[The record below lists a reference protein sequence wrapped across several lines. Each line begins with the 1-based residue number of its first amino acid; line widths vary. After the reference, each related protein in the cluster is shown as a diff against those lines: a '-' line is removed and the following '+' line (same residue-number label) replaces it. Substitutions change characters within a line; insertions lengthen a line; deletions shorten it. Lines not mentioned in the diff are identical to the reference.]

1 MRISTLLF
9 LIPFSPAAAA
19 APERPGTTPLALQML
34 DSIIA
39 REQGVVV
46 DPSVKT
52 SVIEGGLL
60 LLGIS
65 EVLDNM
71 ALSQE
76 LKAKYE
82 SYLDLVMSG
91 LVPVLKN
98 ATADVT
104 SPLDEFS
111 VGTQFIKQY
120 QKTGNLTLLS
130 TIQTLHQTDIL
141 RNRQSDGSY
150 WYYVYPNVTTQDGL
164 FSIPSFHSAY
174 ADEFD
179 ADNALAAYETSAL
192 QFSNIIDRCLS
203 HSPRGLLYHG
213 YDPTHSFPIWG
224 NLTSRSHSQCIW
236 ARAVGWTCM
245 GLLTTLDAIPDTP
258 ATAAIRKQLRGIF
271 VQLIGAVV
279 RAQDVSSGAWWQVM
293 DFPGRQG
300 NFLESSATG
309 LFAYALLRGLRLG
322 YLGTGDEFSAKQY
335 RRSADRAY
343 DWLLKNAVLAL
354 GDGTLGYNLT
364 VDVCSIN
371 STTAF
376 DFYVAQPLKPQ
387 SLLGEVGFLLTD
399 LERQLAKK

>member
-1 MRISTLLF
+1 MLTALATDSK
-9 LIPFSPAAAA
+9 LI
-19 APERPGTTPLALQML
+19 
-34 DSIIA
+34 
-39 REQGVVV
+39 
-46 DPSVKT
+46 
-52 SVIEGGLL
+52 
-60 LLGIS
+60 
-65 EVLDNM
+65 VLR
-71 ALSQE
+71 
-76 LKAKYE
+76 
-82 SYLDLVMSG
+82 
-91 LVPVLKN
+91 
-98 ATADVT
+98 
-104 SPLDEFS
+104 
-111 VGTQFIKQY
+111 Y

-130 TIQTLHQTDIL
+130 TIHTLHQTDLL

-150 WYYVYPNVTTQDGL
+150 WYYVYRNVTTQDGL

-174 ADEFD
+174 AAEFD
-179 ADNALAAYETSAL
+179 ADNALAAYQTSAL

-203 HSPRGLLYHG
+203 HSTKGLLYHG

-224 NLTSRSHSQCIW
+224 NLTSRGHSQSIW

-245 GLLTTLDAIPDTP
+245 GLLTTLDMIPDIP
-258 ATAAIRKQLRGIF
+258 ATAAVREQLCGIF
-271 VQLIGAVV
+271 VQLMGAVV

-309 LFAYALLRGLRLG
+309 LFSYGLLRGLRLG
-322 YLGTGDEFSAKQY
+322 YLGTGDEFSARQY
-335 RRSADRAY
+335 RKSADRAY
-343 DWLLKNAVLAL
+343 DWLLNNAVLDL

-376 DFYVAQPLKPQ
+376 NVSKQFNIFFIFITFTRDFFIFIWVCANIIWQFYAARPLKPQ